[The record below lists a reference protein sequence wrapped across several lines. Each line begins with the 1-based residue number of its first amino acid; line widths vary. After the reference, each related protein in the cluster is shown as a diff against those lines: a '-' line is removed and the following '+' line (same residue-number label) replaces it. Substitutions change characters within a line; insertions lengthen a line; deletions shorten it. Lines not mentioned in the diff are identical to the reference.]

1 MSALAGEERLM
12 TMKSLG
18 RHLIIE
24 LFHCD
29 RAILNDQKTL
39 EKYLL
44 EAVRLSGAT
53 TIQPFFHQFS
63 PHGISGIVLIAESHF
78 ALHTWPEYGY
88 CAMDIFTCGEQIKAQ
103 EALVFLREKLGAGT
117 VSTMEIKRGILDLP
131 QAEIRHKPDQG
142 LR

>member
-1 MSALAGEERLM
+1 MSAPASEERLM

-29 RAILNDQKTL
+29 RTILNDQKTL
-39 EKYLL
+39 ESYLL

-53 TIQPFFHQFS
+53 TIQPFFHHFS

-78 ALHTWPEYGY
+78 AVHTWPEYGY

-103 EALVFLREKLGAGT
+103 EALAFLREKLGAGT
-117 VSTMEIKRGILDLP
+117 VTTLEIKRGILDLP
-131 QAEIRHKPDQG
+131 QAEIRHKPDQES
-142 LR
+142 R

>member
-1 MSALAGEERLM
+1 M

-29 RAILNDQKTL
+29 RAILNDQKML
-39 EKYLL
+39 ENYLL

-53 TIQPFFHQFS
+53 TIQPFFHHFS
-63 PHGISGIVLIAESHF
+63 PHGISGIILIAESHF
-78 ALHTWPEYGY
+78 AVHTWPEYGY
-88 CAMDIFTCGEQIKAQ
+88 CALDIFTCGEQIKAQ
-103 EALVFLREKLGAGT
+103 EALVFLRGKLGAGT

-131 QAEIRHKPDQG
+131 QSEIRHKPDQG
-142 LR
+142 SR

>member
-1 MSALAGEERLM
+1 M

-39 EKYLL
+39 ENCLL

-53 TIQPFFHQFS
+53 TIQPFFHHFS
-63 PHGISGIVLIAESHF
+63 PHGISGIILIAESHF
-78 ALHTWPEYGY
+78 AVHTWPEYGY
-88 CAMDIFTCGEQIKAQ
+88 CALDIFTCGDQIKAQ
-103 EALVFLREKLGAGT
+103 EALVFLRGKLGAGT

-131 QAEIRHKPDQG
+131 QSEIRHKPDQG
-142 LR
+142 S